1 MAQTKWTFSLMIL
14 IHGENTIA
22 SREKLV
28 ECITTSKQQGNEII
42 RLEAKNLTEALLE
55 ELLGTSDLFGT
66 PKTIIIEALHSLPT
80 SIKKKNLITIVQN
93 SQLHELILWERRTL
107 TKTMSK
113 PFAAAQIFEYKAS
126 KTLFAWL
133 DLLGKSQDTTKK
145 IKLLHEAYSTDG
157 EYFCFLMLIRQFRLL
172 IQVKT
177 GATVGGAPFMIT
189 KLASQASNFTHEEL
203 LKIYKKLLQIDSA
216 QKTSKNLLTL
226 QQELDL
232 LTTKL

>member
-1 MAQTKWTFSLMIL
+1 MII

-28 ECITTSKQQGNEII
+28 DCITQSKLKGNEIVRI
-42 RLEAKNLTEALLE
+42 ESKSLTEAQLE

-66 PKTIIIEALHSLPT
+66 EKTVIIDSLHSLPT
-80 SIKKKNLITIVQN
+80 SKKKKNLVAQLKN
-93 SQLHELILWERRTL
+93 SQLHELILWEKRAL
-107 TKTMSK
+107 TKTMLK
-113 PFAAAQIFEYKAS
+113 PFPSAQVFEYKAS

-133 DLLGKSQDTTKK
+133 DLFGKSKDSTKK
-145 IKLLHEAYSTDG
+145 LTLLHDAFNSDG

-177 GATVGGAPFMIT
+177 GAKVGGAPFMIT
-189 KLASQASNFTHEEL
+189 KLKSQANNFTEEEL
-203 LKIYKKLLQIDSA
+203 LKIYKKLLKIDIA
-216 QKTSKNLLTL
+216 QKTSKNLLSL

>member
-1 MAQTKWTFSLMIL
+1 MIL

-28 ECITTSKQQGNEII
+28 ECITTSKQKGNEIV
-42 RLEAKNLTEALLE
+42 RVEAKTLTEAQLE

-66 PKTIIIEALHSLPT
+66 AKTIIIEALHSLPT
-80 SIKKKNLITIVQN
+80 SKKKKNLITSLQK
-93 SQLHELILWERRTL
+93 SQLHELILWEKRTL
-107 TKTMSK
+107 TKTMLK
-113 PFAAAQIFEYKAS
+113 PFAAAQVFEYKAS

-133 DLLGKSQDTTKK
+133 DLLGKNQDTTKK
-145 IKLLHEAYSTDG
+145 ITFLHEACSTDG
-157 EYFCFLMLIRQFRLL
+157 DYFCFLMLIRQFRLL

-177 GATVGGAPFMIT
+177 GATVGGAPFMIA
-189 KLASQASNFTHEEL
+189 KLTSQASHFTHEEL
-203 LKIYKKLLQIDSA
+203 LEIYKKLLQIDIA